1 MEYVECIITFVSK
14 NWTDILALLISLIAL
29 VVSIYSNHRKNILHR
44 QEAQEP
50 LYADV
55 QQLLRCKCDCFS
67 SVDKAMGCYMPD
79 SSVGKSDEQVIR
91 RKVERVFGK
100 NAYKR
105 LDRILRLCEEANSID
120 FDIGMLFSLIKE
132 TEPERYC
139 KMQEILSEQDEHLT
153 AQEQKNNQEFLSTIS
168 VSNYQITDQ
177 APEESYDYLE
187 LISKLNSLD
196 NEIRNERKSFEN
208 AIEKIMTKR

>member
-1 MEYVECIITFVSK
+1 M
-14 NWTDILALLISLIAL
+14 
-29 VVSIYSNHRKNILHR
+29 
-44 QEAQEP
+44 
-50 LYADV
+50 
-55 QQLLRCKCDCFS
+55 
-67 SVDKAMGCYMPD
+67 
-79 SSVGKSDEQVIR
+79 
-91 RKVERVFGK
+91 
-100 NAYKR
+100 
-105 LDRILRLCEEANSID
+105 DRILRLCEEANSID